1 MEGTLSRCPE
11 PRWLLSGM
19 PLDVAADGRV
29 LFLVNRLAIQDRIQC
44 LAQIATIQWHL
55 VAWAAAVE
63 LSAIAQRLKACIIG
77 AEQVKLR
84 RAGSFEGFG
93 QGLLLIQQIG
103 ESPLLLLCL
112 MAQAIGTIL
121 RVSGEAVA

>member
-1 MEGTLSRCPE
+1 MMGTLSRCPE
-11 PRWLLSGM
+11 PWWLLSWM
-19 PLDVAADGRV
+19 PLDVAANGWL
-29 LFLVNRLAIQDRIQC
+29 LFLVDRLPSQHRIQC

-63 LSAIAQRLKACIIG
+63 LSAIAQRLKACLIG

-103 ESPLLLLCL
+103 EAPLALLGLV
-112 MAQAIGTIL
+112 AETFGPIL
-121 RVSGEAVA
+121 WMSGEAVA